1 MALISFGYRI
11 DMFAIDPPLEVGAY
25 IVAYDLDGVLKQKDH
40 LGVVTLV
47 GAGAGGPQGPAGPVG
62 PAGLTWSGYWMATQS
77 YSQNYAV
84 GYGSASWWCISD
96 VVGATSNSAPD
107 VDTTHWTL
115 LAAQGSPGSQGGT
128 GSQGLQGAQGEIG
141 INWIGDWI
149 INVYDVRDAVYY
161 NGSSYICIASTVGTE
176 TLSPDTNTACW
187 EPMALKGDVGPAGAT
202 GSQGA
207 TGSPGV
213 SGATGSTLQDIF
225 YNLGGTVSA
234 TNSTTDIYRMGSLN
248 IGTGTASNSRFL
260 VSSSGGTNSLVV
272 NEQGD
277 TIFRGDTK
285 IIGATLSTNSSIPA
299 GSILFGTKTSIYSP
313 ADRQII
319 IGTDRSSTYNYTNG
333 WKFTDYQITNLWGN
347 VIEFQNTI
355 GTIGSLFV
363 GSSYIIA
370 GYGSPASQKSTLFVK
385 GTTASIMRV
394 VGTGATWSNSQS
406 IFEINNS
413 GAVSIG
419 SSQSMSGS
427 KLFIQSSTSSTAI
440 GSNVMLDLYNSSNDG
455 ISNMLSEL
463 AFSAKGQPSASDP
476 YNNGHRYALISGYIN
491 QWNNEYSG
499 GGLIL
504 STRATTGD
512 SLTERIRITH
522 DGNIGIGNNPTSRFV
537 VASSGGTVSLVVT
550 EQGSVYN
557 RDKNGIFSNL
567 AFGLSASLSNTSGI
581 SNTAIGNGALYSNTN
596 KGYNVAIGSSALYN
610 SNADYN
616 VAIGE
621 SALFYNT
628 TGTQNNA
635 IGGYSLY
642 YNIGGSYNT
651 AIGIAS
657 MQNGTQSQRNT
668 GIGGYS
674 LYNTTGS
681 RNIGIGFFGGSAIT
695 TGSNNTV
702 IGSDPNNFSDGLT
715 TGSGNTFIG
724 KVVTGITI
732 GDNNTILGRVSG
744 LAAGLT
750 NSVILADGSGNIRF
764 YSDSNGN
771 VGLGTTSPSATSKVS
786 IDLGTFSSTKDG
798 VSIDGNCGNNPGYTG
813 VRFSLLNTTATAS
826 GSIRMYRATG
836 TTYLGMII
844 TSQSR
849 DGILFNTGTITPTE
863 KVRITSDGNVGIGTG
878 TASPSTKLHIYA
890 TASGAF
896 RLEDG
901 TQADGYILTSDTN
914 GVGSWISS
922 SFITGSGTA
931 SYIPIFSATG
941 SILNSSMY
949 ETTYLNI
956 NKDLYFPGSSLYFS
970 TSSGINITDNPAASG
985 GGCVAIGYSSI
996 VGNSGV
1002 SIGWYSNNNSTEGVA
1017 IGYGAIAGYASVAI
1031 GYLTNSVQGGDQG
1044 GVYIGYNAQGT
1055 GATNETAIGYSAVG
1069 NGSDTITLGN
1079 SSINYLYCNV
1089 GYITTL
1095 SDLRDKTNIID
1106 IPVGLDYI
1114 NSLRPVKFDWNRRDN
1129 SMSDSGDIGFIAQ
1142 ELDTVEESFSNE
1154 IDSKYTRLVNKNNPD
1169 KYTATPMATYPI
1181 LVKAVQELSQQV
1193 RDLQAIV
1200 DGLTS

>member
-47 GAGAGGPQGPAGPVG
+47 GAGAGGPQGPPGPVG

-176 TLSPDTNTACW
+176 TLSPDTNTSCW
-187 EPMALKGDVGPAGAT
+187 DIISLRGDVGP
-202 GSQGA
+202 

-213 SGATGSTLQDIF
+213 SGSTGSTLQNIF
-225 YNLGGTVSA
+225 YNIGGTVSA
-234 TNSTTDIYRMGSLN
+234 TNSTTDIYRTGSLN

-260 VSSSGGTNSLVV
+260 VSSSGGTNSLVI

-277 TIFRGDTK
+277 AIFRGDTK

-299 GSILFGTKTSIYSP
+299 GSIAFGNKTSIYSP
-313 ADRQII
+313 GDRQIV
-319 IGTDRSSTYNYTNG
+319 IGTDNLSGYNYNYG

-347 VIEFQNTI
+347 PIEVQNTI
-355 GTIGSLFV
+355 GTIGNLWV
-363 GSSYIIA
+363 GSSYTIA
-370 GYGSPASQKSTLFVK
+370 GYGAGTSQKSTLFVK

-419 SSQSMSGS
+419 SSQSMGGS

-476 YNNGHRYALISGYIN
+476 YNNGHRYALISGYVN

-702 IGSDPNNFSDGLT
+702 IGSDPNNFTDGLT

-724 KVVTGITI
+724 KVVTGITV

-744 LAAGLT
+744 LSAGLT

-764 YSDSNGN
+764 YSDNNGN
-771 VGLGTTSPSATSKVS
+771 VGIGTSSPSATSKVS
-786 IDLGTFSSTKDG
+786 INLGTFSSTKDG
-798 VSIDGNCGNNPGYTG
+798 ISIDGNCGNNPGYTG

-849 DGILFNTGTITPTE
+849 DGISFNTDTVTPTE
-863 KVRITSDGNVGIGTG
+863 KMRITSDGNVGIGT
-878 TASPSTKLHIYA
+878 ASPSTKLHVYA
-890 TASGAF
+890 TQSGAL

-901 TQADGYILTSDTN
+901 TQGNGYILTSDTN
-914 GVGSWISS
+914 GVATWASTVAVITTTSSITTNTLDDNGLSQMNRCVIIDNGTYSISLTVDTTS
-922 SFITGSGTA
+922 GFTSTYLKHGTA
-931 SYIPIFSATG
+931 SISFAQGSGRTLIQVDGTLVLNGSVGSSATIISYG
-941 SILNSSMY
+941 
-949 ETTYLNI
+949 TTDYLR
-956 NKDLYFPGSSLYFS
+956 
-970 TSSGINITDNPAASG
+970 
-985 GGCVAIGYSSI
+985 V
-996 VGNSGV
+996 
-1002 SIGWYSNNNSTEGVA
+1002 NNA
-1017 IGYGAIAGYASVAI
+1017 
-1031 GYLTNSVQGGDQG
+1031 
-1044 GVYIGYNAQGT
+1044 
-1055 GATNETAIGYSAVG
+1055 
-1069 NGSDTITLGN
+1069 
-1079 SSINYLYCNV
+1079 
-1089 GYITTL
+1089 
-1095 SDLRDKTNIID
+1095 
-1106 IPVGLDYI
+1106 
-1114 NSLRPVKFDWNRRDN
+1114 
-1129 SMSDSGDIGFIAQ
+1129 
-1142 ELDTVEESFSNE
+1142 
-1154 IDSKYTRLVNKNNPD
+1154 
-1169 KYTATPMATYPI
+1169 
-1181 LVKAVQELSQQV
+1181 
-1193 RDLQAIV
+1193 
-1200 DGLTS
+1200 

>member
-47 GAGAGGPQGPAGPVG
+47 GAGAGGPQGPPGPVG

-128 GSQGLQGAQGEIG
+128 GPQGLQGAQGEIG

-161 NGSSYICIASTVGTE
+161 NGSSYVCIASTVGTE

-187 EPMALKGDVGPAGAT
+187 DIISLRGDVGPTGAT
-202 GSQGA
+202 GSQGDSYWSA
-207 TGSPGV
+207 TGSNIININNSTVIV
-213 SGATGSTLQDIF
+213 SGPTAPGEIAIKSPDFIGTGELTGFAVYNSGTVAGTYFYGSWFNSAPGYGLQDFTAQTKF
-225 YNLGGTVSA
+225 YIDATTFTWVS
-234 TNSTTDIYRMGSLN
+234 NKPIS
-248 IGTGTASNSRFL
+248 IGIGTASNSRFL
-260 VSSSGGTNSLVV
+260 VSSSGGTNSLVI

-277 TIFRGDTK
+277 VIFRGDTK

-299 GSILFGTKTSIYSP
+299 GSIAFGNKTSIYSP
-313 ADRQII
+313 GDRQIV
-319 IGTDRSSTYNYTNG
+319 IGTDNLSGYNYNYG

-347 VIEFQNTI
+347 PIEVQNTI
-355 GTIGSLFV
+355 GTIGNLWV
-363 GSSYIIA
+363 GSSYTIA
-370 GYGSPASQKSTLFVK
+370 GYGAGTSQKSTLFVK

-476 YNNGHRYALISGYIN
+476 YNNGHRFGVISGYVN
-491 QWNNEYSG
+491 QWNNEYSA
-499 GGLIL
+499 GGLIF
-504 STRATTGD
+504 STRTSTGS
-512 SLTERIRITH
+512 SLTERMRITH

-702 IGSDPNNFSDGLT
+702 IGSDPNNFTDGLT

-724 KVVTGITI
+724 KVVTGITV

-744 LAAGLT
+744 LSAGLT

-764 YSDSNGN
+764 YSDNNGN
-771 VGLGTTSPSATSKVS
+771 VGIGTSSPSATSKVS
-786 IDLGTFSSTKDG
+786 INLGTFSSTKDG
-798 VSIDGNCGNNPGYTG
+798 ISIDGNCGNNPGYTG

-849 DGILFNTGTITPTE
+849 DGISFNTDTVTPTE
-863 KVRITSDGNVGIGTG
+863 KMRITSDGNVGIGT
-878 TASPSTKLHIYA
+878 ASPSTKLHVYA
-890 TASGAF
+890 TQSGAL

-901 TQADGYILTSDTN
+901 TQGNGYILTSDTN
-914 GVGSWISS
+914 GVATWASTVAVITTTSSITTNTLDDNGLSQMNRCVIIDNGTYSISLTVDTTS
-922 SFITGSGTA
+922 GFTSTYLKHGTA
-931 SYIPIFSATG
+931 SISFAQGSGRTLIQVDGTLVLNGSVGSSATIISYG
-941 SILNSSMY
+941 
-949 ETTYLNI
+949 TTDYLR
-956 NKDLYFPGSSLYFS
+956 
-970 TSSGINITDNPAASG
+970 
-985 GGCVAIGYSSI
+985 V
-996 VGNSGV
+996 
-1002 SIGWYSNNNSTEGVA
+1002 NNA
-1017 IGYGAIAGYASVAI
+1017 
-1031 GYLTNSVQGGDQG
+1031 
-1044 GVYIGYNAQGT
+1044 
-1055 GATNETAIGYSAVG
+1055 
-1069 NGSDTITLGN
+1069 
-1079 SSINYLYCNV
+1079 
-1089 GYITTL
+1089 
-1095 SDLRDKTNIID
+1095 
-1106 IPVGLDYI
+1106 
-1114 NSLRPVKFDWNRRDN
+1114 
-1129 SMSDSGDIGFIAQ
+1129 
-1142 ELDTVEESFSNE
+1142 
-1154 IDSKYTRLVNKNNPD
+1154 
-1169 KYTATPMATYPI
+1169 
-1181 LVKAVQELSQQV
+1181 
-1193 RDLQAIV
+1193 
-1200 DGLTS
+1200 